1 MVIDTEWTERL
12 ENGNSGFGGWWI
24 AFEKDESGLALQ
36 RIEFVGQTDSTPYYS
51 SAKILLLTSNYEGT
65 PMVITEAMAAGVVPI
80 VMNTF
85 KDADLNIK
93 NGDNGLLT
101 LPFDTKE
108 MAKRVLQLAKDKS
121 NLQKMSGNAKQTVE
135 CMDNNNQLKMWSKL
149 ANDN

>member
-1 MVIDTEWTERL
+1 
-12 ENGNSGFGGWWI
+12 
-24 AFEKDESGLALQ
+24 
-36 RIEFVGQTDSTPYYS
+36 
-51 SAKILLLTSNYEGT
+51 
-65 PMVITEAMAAGVVPI
+65 MVITEAMAAGVVPI